1 MDILSYY
8 YYNISEE
15 PSEKDIITTNN
26 TINYLKDNNY
36 TDKEIIKILDSID
49 YKLAININDL
59 PNNLWENSLMLR
71 NEFYYHGELHIT
83 SPAPYWD
90 FDSKKII
97 SPKFYLEMK
106 IKYTVDDI
114 LKYYYKKITVDN
126 IFKDEKKDIGA
137 IKYLLKS
144 YENIDFIKNLD
155 FILFLI
161 DTAYIKEFDSTEII
175 DLKSYQK
182 ETHTFLKNKVLNA
195 SSTKCN
201 QIIWR

>member
-59 PNNLWENSLMLR
+59 PNNLWENSLILR
-71 NEFYYHGELHIT
+71 DEFYYHKELHIT

-90 FDSKKII
+90 FDNKKII

-106 IKYTVDDI
+106 IKYAIEDI
-114 LKYYYKKITVDN
+114 LKYYYKKITIDN

-155 FILFLI
+155 FVLFLI